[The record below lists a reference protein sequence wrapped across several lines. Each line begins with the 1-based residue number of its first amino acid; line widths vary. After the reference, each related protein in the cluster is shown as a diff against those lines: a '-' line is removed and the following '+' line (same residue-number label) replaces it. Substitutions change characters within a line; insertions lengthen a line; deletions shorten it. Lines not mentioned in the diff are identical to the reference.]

1 MANWNIYQTDKWND
15 YEVVAWEAHAAA
27 CFSLILD
34 DTQVD
39 EVVQFTPK

>member
-1 MANWNIYQTDKWND
+1 MANWNICQTD

-39 EVVQFTPK
+39 EVVQFAPK

>member
-1 MANWNIYQTDKWND
+1 MANWNIYQTGKWSD
-15 YEVVAWEAHAAA
+15 YEVVAWEACAAA
-27 CFSLILD
+27 HFSLILD

>member
-15 YEVVAWEAHAAA
+15 YEVVAWEARAAA

-39 EVVQFTPK
+39 EVVWFTPK